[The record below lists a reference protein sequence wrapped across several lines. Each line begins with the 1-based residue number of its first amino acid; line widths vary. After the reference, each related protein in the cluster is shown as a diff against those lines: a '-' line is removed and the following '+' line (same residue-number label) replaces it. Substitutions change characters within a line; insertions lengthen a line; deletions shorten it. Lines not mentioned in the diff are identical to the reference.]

1 MYNSSPTYEINNNA
15 DSNSKSLKISQLKS
29 QLMQLEEEDKAYND
43 LLQKYRQLQ
52 NEYQLINE
60 AKLHLEYEIRQKNE
74 TTNKILNDLK
84 AQNMDLT
91 NELNEK
97 ENIYKKL
104 YADNTNLLR
113 NLEDRKK
120 ENENFCK
127 AIEENENMINH
138 ISQDKAQCEQD
149 AMILNETS
157 KKNESDIQNLCSQL
171 DSLKLKSRTQNDELT
186 KKNLE
191 MNNNQK
197 CLNEVKNDN
206 ANLNNQIN
214 MKISTLETIQKQ
226 LSIANQSIVEM
237 QNELNNLEKSHSLG
251 LNQLENVKINY
262 KNEHEKRVQV
272 ENDNV
277 RLEGILK
284 DREDNLNK
292 LSSLNGQLKSDR
304 DQLLETKNKLISDLD
319 KYKNHIII
327 LTEQTEK
334 LTDELQRIIDEDS
347 ELYNLNNS
355 QIQRLQKVIY
365 ENKKLLSDEI
375 SALNSL
381 ENYGDFVTP
390 YYSARNNY
398 YDSKSSS
405 VDSYVMSLFKKEK
418 QNERK

>member
-1 MYNSSPTYEINNNA
+1 MYNSSPTYEMNNNA
-15 DSNSKSLKISQLKS
+15 DNNAKSLKISQLKS
-29 QLMQLEEEDKAYND
+29 QLVQLEEEDKAYND

-52 NEYQLINE
+52 NEYHLINE

-74 TTNKILNDLK
+74 TTNKILSDLK

-138 ISQDKAQCEQD
+138 ISQDKAQCEHD

-157 KKNESDIQNLCSQL
+157 KKNENDIQSLCSQL
-171 DSLKLKSRTQNDELT
+171 DNLKLKSRNQNDELT

-214 MKISTLETIQKQ
+214 LKISTLETIQKQ
-226 LSIANQSIVEM
+226 LSIANQSIAEM

-262 KNEHEKRVQV
+262 KNEHEKRVQA

-381 ENYGDFVTP
+381 ENYMRNQTNYGATINQSIEQSP
-390 YYSARNNY
+390 KTYS
-398 YDSKSSS
+398 
-405 VDSYVMSLFKKEK
+405 L
-418 QNERK
+418 QNE

>member
-1 MYNSSPTYEINNNA
+1 MYNSCQEYSSSNNCEPCA
-15 DSNSKSLKISQLKS
+15 KSLKISQLKS
-29 QLMQLEEEDKAYND
+29 QLVQLEEDDKAYND

-60 AKLHLEYEIRQKNE
+60 AKLHLEYELRQKNE

-104 YADNTNLLR
+104 YADNTNLFR
-113 NLEDRKK
+113 NLEERKK

-127 AIEENENMINH
+127 IVEENENMINH
-138 ISQDKAQCEQD
+138 ITQDKAQCEHD
-149 AMILNETS
+149 AMLLNETS
-157 KKNESDIQNLCSQL
+157 KKNESDIQNLCNQL
-171 DSLKLKSRTQNDELT
+171 ENLKLKSRTQNDELT

-197 CLNEVKNDN
+197 CLNEVKSDN

-214 MKISTLETIQKQ
+214 LKISSLDTIQKQ
-226 LSIANQSIVEM
+226 LTIANQSIVEM

-251 LNQLENVKINY
+251 MSQLENIKINF
-262 KNEHEKRVQV
+262 KNEHEKRVQA

-284 DREDNLNK
+284 DKEDNMNK
-292 LSSLNGQLKSDR
+292 LSSINGQLKSDR
-304 DQLLETKNKLISDLD
+304 DKLLVTKNKLLDDLD
-319 KYKNHIII
+319 KYKNHIMV

-375 SALNSL
+375 AALNAL
-381 ENYGDFVTP
+381 ENYV
-390 YYSARNNY
+390 RNQNNY
-398 YDSKSSS
+398 GTTMNQS
-405 VDSYVMSLFKKEK
+405 VEQTRKTYSI
-418 QNERK
+418 QNQ

>member
-1 MYNSSPTYEINNNA
+1 MYNSSSTYEVNKNCEPCA
-15 DSNSKSLKISQLKS
+15 KSLKISQLKS
-29 QLMQLEEEDKAYND
+29 QLIQLEEDDKAYND

-60 AKLHLEYEIRQKNE
+60 AKLHLEYELRQKNE

-104 YADNTNLLR
+104 YADNTNLFR
-113 NLEDRKK
+113 NLEERKK

-127 AIEENENMINH
+127 VVEENENMINH
-138 ISQDKAQCEQD
+138 ITQDKAQCEHD
-149 AMILNETS
+149 AMLLNETS
-157 KKNESDIQNLCSQL
+157 KKNESDIQTLCNQL
-171 DSLKLKSRTQNDELT
+171 DNLKLKSRSQNDELT

-214 MKISTLETIQKQ
+214 LKISSLETVQKQ
-226 LSIANQSIVEM
+226 LNIANQSIVEM

-251 LNQLENVKINY
+251 LNQLEAVKINF
-262 KNEHEKRVQV
+262 KNEHEKRIQA

-284 DREDNLNK
+284 DKEDNMNK
-292 LSSLNGQLKSDR
+292 LSTLNGQLKSDR
-304 DQLLETKNKLISDLD
+304 DQLLSTKNKLISDLD
-319 KYKNHIII
+319 KYKGHILI

-347 ELYNLNNS
+347 ELYNLNSS

-375 SALNSL
+375 AALNALENYVRNQSNYGNTINQNMEQNRKTYSL
-381 ENYGDFVTP
+381 EN
-390 YYSARNNY
+390 
-398 YDSKSSS
+398 
-405 VDSYVMSLFKKEK
+405 
-418 QNERK
+418 Q

>member
-1 MYNSSPTYEINNNA
+1 MYNSCQEYSSSNNCDPCA
-15 DSNSKSLKISQLKS
+15 KSLKISQLKS
-29 QLMQLEEEDKAYND
+29 QLVQLEEDDKAYND

-60 AKLHLEYEIRQKNE
+60 AKLHLEYELRQKNE

-104 YADNTNLLR
+104 YADNTNLFR
-113 NLEDRKK
+113 NLEERKK

-127 AIEENENMINH
+127 IVEENENMINH
-138 ISQDKAQCEQD
+138 ITQDKAQCEHD
-149 AMILNETS
+149 AMLLNETS
-157 KKNESDIQNLCSQL
+157 KKNESDIQNLCNQL
-171 DSLKLKSRTQNDELT
+171 ENLKLKSRTQNDELT

-197 CLNEVKNDN
+197 CLNEIKSDN

-214 MKISTLETIQKQ
+214 LKISSLDTIQKQ
-226 LSIANQSIVEM
+226 LTIAHQSIVEM

-251 LNQLENVKINY
+251 MSQLENIKINF
-262 KNEHEKRVQV
+262 KNEHEKRVQA

-284 DREDNLNK
+284 DKEDNMNK
-292 LSSLNGQLKSDR
+292 LSSINGQLKSDR
-304 DQLLETKNKLISDLD
+304 DKLLVTKNKLLDDLD
-319 KYKNHIII
+319 KYKNHIMV

-375 SALNSL
+375 AALNAL
-381 ENYGDFVTP
+381 ENYV
-390 YYSARNNY
+390 RNQNNY
-398 YDSKSSS
+398 GTTMNQS
-405 VDSYVMSLFKKEK
+405 VEQTRKTYSI
-418 QNERK
+418 QNQ

>member
-1 MYNSSPTYEINNNA
+1 MYNSSPTYEMNNNA
-15 DSNSKSLKISQLKS
+15 DNNAKSLKISQLKS
-29 QLMQLEEEDKAYND
+29 QLVQLEEEDKAYND

-60 AKLHLEYEIRQKNE
+60 AKLHLEYELRQKNE

-104 YADNTNLLR
+104 YADNTNLFR

-149 AMILNETS
+149 AMLLNETS
-157 KKNESDIQNLCSQL
+157 KKNECDIQNLCNQL
-171 DSLKLKSRTQNDELT
+171 DNLKLKSRSQNDELT

-214 MKISTLETIQKQ
+214 LKISSLETIQKQ

-251 LNQLENVKINY
+251 LNQLENIKINY
-262 KNEHEKRVQV
+262 KNEHEKRIQA

-304 DQLLETKNKLISDLD
+304 EQLLVTKNKLISDLD
-319 KYKNHIII
+319 KYKNHIMI

-365 ENKKLLSDEI
+365 ENKKLLSEEI
-375 SALNSL
+375 AALNSL
-381 ENYGDFVTP
+381 ENYV
-390 YYSARNNY
+390 RNQASFGNTINQ
-398 YDSKSSS
+398 S
-405 VDSYVMSLFKKEK
+405 VD
-418 QNERK
+418 QNRKTYSIQNQ

>member
-1 MYNSSPTYEINNNA
+1 MYNSSQTYEINNNA

-381 ENYGDFVTP
+381 ENYMRNQTNYGATINQSIEQSP
-390 YYSARNNY
+390 KTYSL
-398 YDSKSSS
+398 K
-405 VDSYVMSLFKKEK
+405 
-418 QNERK
+418 NE

>member
-1 MYNSSPTYEINNNA
+1 MYNSCQEYSSRNNCDPCA
-15 DSNSKSLKISQLKS
+15 KSLKISQLKS
-29 QLMQLEEEDKAYND
+29 QLVQLEEDDKAYND

-60 AKLHLEYEIRQKNE
+60 AKLHLEYELRQKNE

-104 YADNTNLLR
+104 YADNTNLFR
-113 NLEDRKK
+113 NLEERKK

-127 AIEENENMINH
+127 IVEENENMINH
-138 ISQDKAQCEQD
+138 ITQDKAQCEHD
-149 AMILNETS
+149 AMLLNETS
-157 KKNESDIQNLCSQL
+157 KKNESDIQNLCNQL
-171 DSLKLKSRTQNDELT
+171 ENLKLKSRTQNDELT

-197 CLNEVKNDN
+197 CLNEIKNDN

-214 MKISTLETIQKQ
+214 LKISSLDTIQKQ
-226 LSIANQSIVEM
+226 LTIANQSIVEM

-251 LNQLENVKINY
+251 MSQLENIKINF
-262 KNEHEKRVQV
+262 KNEHEKRVQA

-284 DREDNLNK
+284 DKEDNMNK
-292 LSSLNGQLKSDR
+292 LSSINGQLKSDR
-304 DQLLETKNKLISDLD
+304 DKLLVTKNKLLDDLD
-319 KYKNHIII
+319 KYKNHIMV

-375 SALNSL
+375 AALNAL
-381 ENYGDFVTP
+381 ENYV
-390 YYSARNNY
+390 RNQNNY
-398 YDSKSSS
+398 GTTMNQS
-405 VDSYVMSLFKKEK
+405 VEQTRKTYSI
-418 QNERK
+418 QNQ

>member
-52 NEYQLINE
+52 NEYQLING

-381 ENYGDFVTP
+381 ENYMRNQTNYGATINQSIEQSP
-390 YYSARNNY
+390 KTYSL
-398 YDSKSSS
+398 K
-405 VDSYVMSLFKKEK
+405 
-418 QNERK
+418 NE

>member
-1 MYNSSPTYEINNNA
+1 MYNSCQEYSSSNNC
-15 DSNSKSLKISQLKS
+15 DPCSKSLKISQLKS
-29 QLMQLEEEDKAYND
+29 QLVQLEEDDKAYND

-60 AKLHLEYEIRQKNE
+60 AKLHLEYELRQKNE

-104 YADNTNLLR
+104 YADNTNLFR
-113 NLEDRKK
+113 NLEERKK

-127 AIEENENMINH
+127 IVEENENMINH
-138 ISQDKAQCEQD
+138 ITQDKAQCEHD
-149 AMILNETS
+149 AMLLNETS
-157 KKNESDIQNLCSQL
+157 KKNESDIQNLCNQL
-171 DSLKLKSRTQNDELT
+171 ENLKLKSRTQNDELT

-197 CLNEVKNDN
+197 CLNEIKSDN

-214 MKISTLETIQKQ
+214 LKISSLDTIQKQ
-226 LSIANQSIVEM
+226 LTIAHQSIVEM

-251 LNQLENVKINY
+251 MSQLENIKINF
-262 KNEHEKRVQV
+262 KNEHEKRVQA

-284 DREDNLNK
+284 DKEDNMNK
-292 LSSLNGQLKSDR
+292 LSSINGQLKSDR
-304 DQLLETKNKLISDLD
+304 DKLLVTKNKLLDDLD
-319 KYKNHIII
+319 KYKNHIMV

-375 SALNSL
+375 AALNAL
-381 ENYGDFVTP
+381 ENYV
-390 YYSARNNY
+390 RNQNNY
-398 YDSKSSS
+398 GTTMNQS
-405 VDSYVMSLFKKEK
+405 VEQTRKTYSI
-418 QNERK
+418 QNQ

>member
-1 MYNSSPTYEINNNA
+1 MYNSCQEYSSSNNC
-15 DSNSKSLKISQLKS
+15 DPCSKSLKISQLKS
-29 QLMQLEEEDKAYND
+29 QLVQLEEDDKAYND

-60 AKLHLEYEIRQKNE
+60 AKLHLEYELRQKNE

-104 YADNTNLLR
+104 YADNTNLFR
-113 NLEDRKK
+113 NLEERKK

-127 AIEENENMINH
+127 IVEENENMINH
-138 ISQDKAQCEQD
+138 ITQDKAQCEHD
-149 AMILNETS
+149 AMLLNETS
-157 KKNESDIQNLCSQL
+157 KKNESDIQNLCNQL
-171 DSLKLKSRTQNDELT
+171 ENLKLKSRTQNDELT

-197 CLNEVKNDN
+197 CLNEVKSDN

-214 MKISTLETIQKQ
+214 LKISSLDTIQKQ
-226 LSIANQSIVEM
+226 LTIANQSIVEM

-251 LNQLENVKINY
+251 MSQLENIKINF
-262 KNEHEKRVQV
+262 KNEHEKRVQA

-284 DREDNLNK
+284 DKEDNMNK
-292 LSSLNGQLKSDR
+292 LSSINGQLKSDR
-304 DQLLETKNKLISDLD
+304 DKLLVTKNKLLDDLE
-319 KYKNHIII
+319 KYKNHIMV

-375 SALNSL
+375 AALNAL
-381 ENYGDFVTP
+381 ENYV
-390 YYSARNNY
+390 RNQNNY
-398 YDSKSSS
+398 GTTMNQS
-405 VDSYVMSLFKKEK
+405 VEQTRKTYSI
-418 QNERK
+418 QNQ

>member
-1 MYNSSPTYEINNNA
+1 MYNSCQEYSSSNNCDPCA
-15 DSNSKSLKISQLKS
+15 KSLKISQLKS
-29 QLMQLEEEDKAYND
+29 QLVQLEEDDKAYND

-60 AKLHLEYEIRQKNE
+60 AKLHLEYELRQKNE

-104 YADNTNLLR
+104 YADNTNLFR
-113 NLEDRKK
+113 NLEERKK

-127 AIEENENMINH
+127 IVEENENMINH
-138 ISQDKAQCEQD
+138 ITQDKAQCEHD
-149 AMILNETS
+149 AMLLNETS
-157 KKNESDIQNLCSQL
+157 KKNESDIQNLCNQL
-171 DSLKLKSRTQNDELT
+171 ENLKLKSRTQNDELT

-197 CLNEVKNDN
+197 CLNEVKSDN

-214 MKISTLETIQKQ
+214 LKISSLDTIQKQ
-226 LSIANQSIVEM
+226 LTIANQSIVEM

-251 LNQLENVKINY
+251 MNQLENIKINF
-262 KNEHEKRVQV
+262 KNEHEKRVQA

-284 DREDNLNK
+284 DKEDNMNK
-292 LSSLNGQLKSDR
+292 LSSINGQLKSDR
-304 DQLLETKNKLISDLD
+304 DKLLVTKNKLLDDLD
-319 KYKNHIII
+319 KYKNHIMV

-375 SALNSL
+375 AALNAL
-381 ENYGDFVTP
+381 ENYV
-390 YYSARNNY
+390 RNQNNY
-398 YDSKSSS
+398 GTTMNQS
-405 VDSYVMSLFKKEK
+405 VEQTRKTYSI
-418 QNERK
+418 QNQ

>member
-1 MYNSSPTYEINNNA
+1 MYNSCQEYSSSNNC
-15 DSNSKSLKISQLKS
+15 DPCSKSLKISQLKS
-29 QLMQLEEEDKAYND
+29 QLVQLEEDDKAYND

-60 AKLHLEYEIRQKNE
+60 AKLHLEYELRQKNE

-104 YADNTNLLR
+104 YADNTNLFR
-113 NLEDRKK
+113 NLEERKK

-127 AIEENENMINH
+127 IVEENENMINH
-138 ISQDKAQCEQD
+138 ITQDKAQCEHD
-149 AMILNETS
+149 AMLLNETS
-157 KKNESDIQNLCSQL
+157 KKNESDIQNLCNQL
-171 DSLKLKSRTQNDELT
+171 ENLKLKSRTQNDELT

-197 CLNEVKNDN
+197 CLNEVKSDN

-214 MKISTLETIQKQ
+214 LKVSSLDTIQKQ
-226 LSIANQSIVEM
+226 LTIANQSIVEM

-251 LNQLENVKINY
+251 MNQLENIKINF
-262 KNEHEKRVQV
+262 KNEHEKRVQA

-284 DREDNLNK
+284 DKEDNMNK
-292 LSSLNGQLKSDR
+292 LSSINGQLKSDR
-304 DQLLETKNKLISDLD
+304 DKLLVTKNKLLDDLD
-319 KYKNHIII
+319 KYKNHIMV

-375 SALNSL
+375 AALNAL
-381 ENYGDFVTP
+381 ENYV
-390 YYSARNNY
+390 RNQNNY
-398 YDSKSSS
+398 GTTMNQS
-405 VDSYVMSLFKKEK
+405 VEQTRKTYSI
-418 QNERK
+418 QNQ

>member
-1 MYNSSPTYEINNNA
+1 MYNSCSTYELNKSP
-15 DSNSKSLKISQLKS
+15 DPCSKSLKISQLKS
-29 QLMQLEEEDKAYND
+29 QLVQLEEDDKAYND

-60 AKLHLEYEIRQKNE
+60 AKLHLEYELRQKNE

-104 YADNTNLLR
+104 YADNTNLFR

-127 AIEENENMINH
+127 AVEENENMINH
-138 ISQDKAQCEQD
+138 ITQDKAQCEHD
-149 AMILNETS
+149 AMILNEAS
-157 KKNESDIQNLCSQL
+157 KKNESDIQNLCNQL
-171 DSLKLKSRTQNDELT
+171 DNLKLKSRSQNDELT

-197 CLNEVKNDN
+197 CLNELKNDN

-214 MKISTLETIQKQ
+214 LKISSLDTIQKQ
-226 LSIANQSIVEM
+226 LNIANQSIVDL
-237 QNELNNLEKSHSLG
+237 QNELHNLEKSHSLG
-251 LNQLENVKINY
+251 LSQLETVKINFQ
-262 KNEHEKRVQV
+262 NEHEKRVQA

-284 DREDNLNK
+284 DKEDNMNK
-292 LSSLNGQLKSDR
+292 ISCINGQLKSDR
-304 DQLLETKNKLISDLD
+304 DKLVETKNKLLSDLE

-334 LTDELQRIIDEDS
+334 LTEELQRIIDEDS

-355 QIQRLQKVIY
+355 QIQRIQKVIY

-375 SALNSL
+375 AALNSL
-381 ENYGDFVTP
+381 ENYVRNQSNYGTP
-390 YYSARNNY
+390 MNQSMEQNRKTYSI
-398 YDSKSSS
+398 
-405 VDSYVMSLFKKEK
+405 
-418 QNERK
+418 QNE

>member
-1 MYNSSPTYEINNNA
+1 MYNSCQDYSTSNNCDPCA
-15 DSNSKSLKISQLKS
+15 KSLKISQLKS
-29 QLMQLEEEDKAYND
+29 QLVQLEEDDKAYND

-60 AKLHLEYEIRQKNE
+60 AKLHLEYELRQKNE

-104 YADNTNLLR
+104 YADNTNLFR
-113 NLEDRKK
+113 NLEERKK

-127 AIEENENMINH
+127 VVEENENMINH
-138 ISQDKAQCEQD
+138 ITQDKAQCEHD
-149 AMILNETS
+149 AMLLNETS
-157 KKNESDIQNLCSQL
+157 KKNENDIQNLCNQL
-171 DSLKLKSRTQNDELT
+171 ENLKLKSRTQNDELT

-214 MKISTLETIQKQ
+214 LKISSLDTIQKQ
-226 LSIANQSIVEM
+226 LTIANQSIVDM

-251 LNQLENVKINY
+251 LNQLENIKINF
-262 KNEHEKRVQV
+262 KNEHEKRVQA

-284 DREDNLNK
+284 DKEDNMNK
-292 LSSLNGQLKSDR
+292 LSSINGQLKADR
-304 DQLLETKNKLISDLD
+304 DKLVVTKNKLLDDLD
-319 KYKNHIII
+319 KYKNHIMI

-347 ELYNLNNS
+347 ELYNLNNA

-365 ENKKLLSDEI
+365 ENKKMLSDEI
-375 SALNSL
+375 AALNAL
-381 ENYGDFVTP
+381 ENYVRNQTNYGTTLNQSVEQNRKT
-390 YYSARNNY
+390 YSINNN
-398 YDSKSSS
+398 
-405 VDSYVMSLFKKEK
+405 
-418 QNERK
+418 Q

>member
-1 MYNSSPTYEINNNA
+1 MYNSCQEYTSSNNCDPCA
-15 DSNSKSLKISQLKS
+15 KSLKISQLKS
-29 QLMQLEEEDKAYND
+29 QLVQLEEDDKAYND

-60 AKLHLEYEIRQKNE
+60 VKLHLEYELRQKNE

-104 YADNTNLLR
+104 YADNTNLFR
-113 NLEDRKK
+113 NLEERKK

-127 AIEENENMINH
+127 VVEENENMINH
-138 ISQDKAQCEQD
+138 ITQDKAQCEQD
-149 AMILNETS
+149 AMLLNETS
-157 KKNESDIQNLCSQL
+157 KKNENDIQNLCNQL
-171 DSLKLKSRTQNDELT
+171 ENLKLKSRTQNDELT

-214 MKISTLETIQKQ
+214 LKISSLDTIQKQ
-226 LSIANQSIVEM
+226 LTIANQSIVDM

-251 LNQLENVKINY
+251 LNQLENIKINF
-262 KNEHEKRVQV
+262 KNEHEKRVQA

-284 DREDNLNK
+284 DKEDNMNK
-292 LSSLNGQLKSDR
+292 LSSINGQLKADR
-304 DQLLETKNKLISDLD
+304 DKLVVTKNKLLDDLD
-319 KYKNHIII
+319 KYKNHIMI

-347 ELYNLNNS
+347 ELYNLNNA

-365 ENKKLLSDEI
+365 ENKKMLSDEI
-375 SALNSL
+375 AALNAL
-381 ENYGDFVTP
+381 ENYVRNQTNYGTTLNQSVEQNRKT
-390 YYSARNNY
+390 YSINNN
-398 YDSKSSS
+398 
-405 VDSYVMSLFKKEK
+405 
-418 QNERK
+418 Q

>member
-1 MYNSSPTYEINNNA
+1 MYNSCQEYTSSNNCDPCA
-15 DSNSKSLKISQLKS
+15 KSLKISQLKS
-29 QLMQLEEEDKAYND
+29 QLVQLEEDDKAYND

-60 AKLHLEYEIRQKNE
+60 AKLHLEYELRQKNE

-104 YADNTNLLR
+104 YADNTNLFR
-113 NLEDRKK
+113 NLEERKK

-127 AIEENENMINH
+127 VVEENENMINH
-138 ISQDKAQCEQD
+138 ITQDKAQCEHD
-149 AMILNETS
+149 AMLLNKTS
-157 KKNESDIQNLCSQL
+157 KKNENDIQNLCNQL
-171 DSLKLKSRTQNDELT
+171 ENLKLKSRTQNDELT

-214 MKISTLETIQKQ
+214 LKISSLDTIQKQ
-226 LSIANQSIVEM
+226 LTIANQSIVDM

-251 LNQLENVKINY
+251 LNQLENIKINF
-262 KNEHEKRVQV
+262 KNEHEKRVQA

-284 DREDNLNK
+284 DKEDNMNK
-292 LSSLNGQLKSDR
+292 LSSINGQLKADR
-304 DQLLETKNKLISDLD
+304 DKLVVTKNKLLDDLD
-319 KYKNHIII
+319 KYKNHIMI

-347 ELYNLNNS
+347 ELYNLNNA

-365 ENKKLLSDEI
+365 ENKKMLSDEI
-375 SALNSL
+375 AALNAL
-381 ENYGDFVTP
+381 ENYVRNQTNYGTTLNQSVEQNRKT
-390 YYSARNNY
+390 YSINNN
-398 YDSKSSS
+398 
-405 VDSYVMSLFKKEK
+405 
-418 QNERK
+418 Q

>member
-319 KYKNHIII
+319 KYKNHIMI

-381 ENYGDFVTP
+381 ENYMRNQTNYGATINQSIEQSP
-390 YYSARNNY
+390 KTYSL
-398 YDSKSSS
+398 K
-405 VDSYVMSLFKKEK
+405 
-418 QNERK
+418 NE

>member
-214 MKISTLETIQKQ
+214 LKISTLETIQKQ

-381 ENYGDFVTP
+381 ENYMRNQTNYGATINQSIEQSP
-390 YYSARNNY
+390 KTYSL
-398 YDSKSSS
+398 K
-405 VDSYVMSLFKKEK
+405 
-418 QNERK
+418 NE

>member
-1 MYNSSPTYEINNNA
+1 MYNSCQQYEINKSCDTCA
-15 DSNSKSLKISQLKS
+15 KSLKISQLKS
-29 QLMQLEEEDKAYND
+29 QLVQLEEDDKAYND

-60 AKLHLEYEIRQKNE
+60 AKLHLEYELRQKNE

-84 AQNMDLT
+84 SQNMDLT

-113 NLEDRKK
+113 NLEERKK

-127 AIEENENMINH
+127 IVEENENMINH
-138 ISQDKAQCEQD
+138 ITQDKAQCEHD
-149 AMILNETS
+149 AMVLNETS

-171 DSLKLKSRTQNDELT
+171 ENLKLKSRSQNDELT

-197 CLNEVKNDN
+197 CLNEVKSEN

-214 MKISTLETIQKQ
+214 LKISSLDTIQKQ
-226 LSIANQSIVEM
+226 LSIANQSIVDM

-251 LNQLENVKINY
+251 LNQLETLKINF
-262 KNEHEKRVQV
+262 KNEHEKRVQA

-284 DREDNLNK
+284 DKEDNLNK
-292 LSSLNGQLKSDR
+292 LSGINGQLKSDR
-304 DQLLETKNKLISDLD
+304 EQLSITKNKLISDLD
-319 KYKNHIII
+319 KYKNHIMI

-375 SALNSL
+375 SALNAL
-381 ENYGDFVTP
+381 ENYVRNQTNYGSTLNQSVEQTRKT
-390 YYSARNNY
+390 YS
-398 YDSKSSS
+398 
-405 VDSYVMSLFKKEK
+405 L
-418 QNERK
+418 QNQ

>member
-1 MYNSSPTYEINNNA
+1 
-15 DSNSKSLKISQLKS
+15 
-29 QLMQLEEEDKAYND
+29 
-43 LLQKYRQLQ
+43 
-52 NEYQLINE
+52 
-60 AKLHLEYEIRQKNE
+60 
-74 TTNKILNDLK
+74 LNDLK

-104 YADNTNLLR
+104 YADNTNLFR

-149 AMILNETS
+149 AMLLNETS
-157 KKNESDIQNLCSQL
+157 KKNECDIQNLCNQL
-171 DSLKLKSRTQNDELT
+171 DNLKLKSRSQNDELT

-197 CLNEVKNDN
+197 CLNDVKNDN

-214 MKISTLETIQKQ
+214 LKISSLETIQKQ

-251 LNQLENVKINY
+251 LNQLENIKINY
-262 KNEHEKRVQV
+262 KNEHEKRIQA

-304 DQLLETKNKLISDLD
+304 EQLLVTKNKLISDLD
-319 KYKNHIII
+319 KYKNHIMI

-375 SALNSL
+375 AALNSL
-381 ENYGDFVTP
+381 ENYV
-390 YYSARNNY
+390 RNQASFGNTINQ
-398 YDSKSSS
+398 S
-405 VDSYVMSLFKKEK
+405 VDQTRKTYSI
-418 QNERK
+418 QNQ

>member
-1 MYNSSPTYEINNNA
+1 MYNSCQDYSTSNNCDPCA
-15 DSNSKSLKISQLKS
+15 KSLKISQLKS
-29 QLMQLEEEDKAYND
+29 QLVQLEEDDKAYND

-60 AKLHLEYEIRQKNE
+60 AKLHLEYELRQKNE

-104 YADNTNLLR
+104 YADNTNLFR
-113 NLEDRKK
+113 NLEERKK

-127 AIEENENMINH
+127 VVEENENMINH
-138 ISQDKAQCEQD
+138 ITQDKAQCERD
-149 AMILNETS
+149 AMLLNETS
-157 KKNESDIQNLCSQL
+157 KKNENDIQNLCNQL
-171 DSLKLKSRTQNDELT
+171 ENLKLKSRTQNDELT

-214 MKISTLETIQKQ
+214 LKISSLDTIQKQ
-226 LSIANQSIVEM
+226 LNIANQSIVDM
-237 QNELNNLEKSHSLG
+237 QNELNNLEKSHSLS
-251 LNQLENVKINY
+251 LNQLENIKINF
-262 KNEHEKRVQV
+262 KNEHEKRVQA

-284 DREDNLNK
+284 DKEDNLNK
-292 LSSLNGQLKSDR
+292 LSSINGQLKSDR
-304 DQLLETKNKLISDLD
+304 DKLVVTKNKLIDDLD
-319 KYKNHIII
+319 KYKNHIMI
-327 LTEQTEK
+327 LTDQTEK

-365 ENKKLLSDEI
+365 ENKKMLSDEI
-375 SALNSL
+375 AALNAL
-381 ENYGDFVTP
+381 ENYVRNQTNYGTTLNQSVEQTRKT
-390 YYSARNNY
+390 YSINNN
-398 YDSKSSS
+398 
-405 VDSYVMSLFKKEK
+405 
-418 QNERK
+418 Q

>member
-1 MYNSSPTYEINNNA
+1 MYNSCQEYSSSNNC
-15 DSNSKSLKISQLKS
+15 DPCSKSLKISQLKS
-29 QLMQLEEEDKAYND
+29 QLVQLEEDDKAYND

-60 AKLHLEYEIRQKNE
+60 AKLHLEYELRQKNE

-104 YADNTNLLR
+104 YADNTNLFR
-113 NLEDRKK
+113 NLEERKK

-127 AIEENENMINH
+127 IVEENENMINH
-138 ISQDKAQCEQD
+138 ITQDKAQCEHD
-149 AMILNETS
+149 AMLLNETS
-157 KKNESDIQNLCSQL
+157 KKNESDIQNLCNQL
-171 DSLKLKSRTQNDELT
+171 ENLKLKSRTQNDELT

-197 CLNEVKNDN
+197 CLNEIKSDN

-214 MKISTLETIQKQ
+214 LKISSLDTIQKQ
-226 LSIANQSIVEM
+226 LTIANQSIVEM

-251 LNQLENVKINY
+251 MNQLENIKINF
-262 KNEHEKRVQV
+262 KNEHEKRVQA

-284 DREDNLNK
+284 DKEDNMNK
-292 LSSLNGQLKSDR
+292 LSSINGQLKSDR
-304 DQLLETKNKLISDLD
+304 DKLLVTKNKLLDDLD
-319 KYKNHIII
+319 KYKNHIMV

-375 SALNSL
+375 AALNAL
-381 ENYGDFVTP
+381 ENYV
-390 YYSARNNY
+390 RNQNNY
-398 YDSKSSS
+398 GTTLNQS
-405 VDSYVMSLFKKEK
+405 VEQTRKTYSI
-418 QNERK
+418 QNQ

>member
-1 MYNSSPTYEINNNA
+1 MYNSCQEYTSSNNCDPCA
-15 DSNSKSLKISQLKS
+15 KSLKISQLKS
-29 QLMQLEEEDKAYND
+29 QLVQLEEDDKAYND

-60 AKLHLEYEIRQKNE
+60 AKLHLEYELRQKNE

-104 YADNTNLLR
+104 YADNTNLFR
-113 NLEDRKK
+113 NLEERKK

-127 AIEENENMINH
+127 VVEENENMINH
-138 ISQDKAQCEQD
+138 ITQDKAQCEHD
-149 AMILNETS
+149 AMLLNETS
-157 KKNESDIQNLCSQL
+157 KKNENDIQNLCNQL
-171 DSLKLKSRTQNDELT
+171 ENLKLKSRTQNDELT

-214 MKISTLETIQKQ
+214 LKISSLDTIQKQ
-226 LSIANQSIVEM
+226 LTIANQSIVDM

-251 LNQLENVKINY
+251 LNQLENIKINF
-262 KNEHEKRVQV
+262 KNEHEKRVQA

-284 DREDNLNK
+284 DKEDNMNK
-292 LSSLNGQLKSDR
+292 LSSINGQLKADR
-304 DQLLETKNKLISDLD
+304 DKLVVTKNKLLDDLD
-319 KYKNHIII
+319 KYKNHIMI

-347 ELYNLNNS
+347 ELYNLNNA

-365 ENKKLLSDEI
+365 ENKKMLSDEI
-375 SALNSL
+375 AALNAL
-381 ENYGDFVTP
+381 ENYVRNQTNYGTTLNQSVEQNRKT
-390 YYSARNNY
+390 YSINN
-398 YDSKSSS
+398 
-405 VDSYVMSLFKKEK
+405 
-418 QNERK
+418 N

>member
-381 ENYGDFVTP
+381 ENYMRNQTNYGATINQSIEQSP
-390 YYSARNNY
+390 KSYS
-398 YDSKSSS
+398 
-405 VDSYVMSLFKKEK
+405 L
-418 QNERK
+418 QNE

>member
-1 MYNSSPTYEINNNA
+1 MYNSCQQYEINKTCDPCA
-15 DSNSKSLKISQLKS
+15 KSLKISQLKS
-29 QLMQLEEEDKAYND
+29 QLVQLEEDDKAYND

-60 AKLHLEYEIRQKNE
+60 AKLHLEYELRQKNE
-74 TTNKILNDLK
+74 TTNKILSDLK

-113 NLEDRKK
+113 NLEERKK

-127 AIEENENMINH
+127 VIEENENMINH
-138 ISQDKAQCEQD
+138 ITQDKAQCEHD
-149 AMILNETS
+149 AMVLNETS
-157 KKNESDIQNLCSQL
+157 KKNESDIQNLCNQL
-171 DSLKLKSRTQNDELT
+171 ENLKLKSRSQNDELT

-214 MKISTLETIQKQ
+214 LKISSLDTIQKQ
-226 LSIANQSIVEM
+226 LSIANQSIVDM

-251 LNQLENVKINY
+251 LNQLETLKINF
-262 KNEHEKRVQV
+262 KNEHEKRVQA

-284 DREDNLNK
+284 DKEDNLNK
-292 LSSLNGQLKSDR
+292 LSGINGQLKSDR
-304 DQLLETKNKLISDLD
+304 EQLTTTKNKLINDLD
-319 KYKNHIII
+319 KYKNHIMI

-375 SALNSL
+375 AALNSL
-381 ENYGDFVTP
+381 ENYVRNQTNYGSTLNQSVEQTRKT
-390 YYSARNNY
+390 YS
-398 YDSKSSS
+398 
-405 VDSYVMSLFKKEK
+405 L
-418 QNERK
+418 QNQ

>member
-1 MYNSSPTYEINNNA
+1 MYNSCQEYSSSNNCDPCA
-15 DSNSKSLKISQLKS
+15 KSLKISQLKS
-29 QLMQLEEEDKAYND
+29 QLVQLEEDDKAYND

-60 AKLHLEYEIRQKNE
+60 AKLHLEYELRQKNE

-104 YADNTNLLR
+104 YADNTNLFR
-113 NLEDRKK
+113 NLEERKK

-127 AIEENENMINH
+127 IVEENENMINH
-138 ISQDKAQCEQD
+138 ITQDKAQCEHD
-149 AMILNETS
+149 AMLLNETS
-157 KKNESDIQNLCSQL
+157 KKNESDIQNLCNQL
-171 DSLKLKSRTQNDELT
+171 ENLKLKSRTQNDELT

-197 CLNEVKNDN
+197 CLNEIKNDN

-214 MKISTLETIQKQ
+214 LKISSLDTIQKQ
-226 LSIANQSIVEM
+226 LTIANQSIVEM

-251 LNQLENVKINY
+251 MSQLENIKINF
-262 KNEHEKRVQV
+262 KNEHEKRVQA

-284 DREDNLNK
+284 DKEDNMNK
-292 LSSLNGQLKSDR
+292 LSSINGQLKSDR
-304 DQLLETKNKLISDLD
+304 DKLLVTKNKLLDDLD
-319 KYKNHIII
+319 KYKNHIMV

-375 SALNSL
+375 AALNAL
-381 ENYGDFVTP
+381 ENYV
-390 YYSARNNY
+390 RNQNNY
-398 YDSKSSS
+398 GTTMNQS
-405 VDSYVMSLFKKEK
+405 VEQTRKTYSI
-418 QNERK
+418 QNQ